1 MGVIYMFDRL
11 EKLIGKENIN
21 KLHNE
26 TIAIIGLGGVGGYV
40 TETLIRNG
48 IENIIIVDND
58 TVDITNKNRQIIA
71 SDSTIGK
78 YKVDVFESRIRDIN
92 KNVNIIKLN
101 TFLNEETKKELFK
114 YNIDYLVDA
123 CDTISTKI
131 MLIRECLNK
140 NIKFISSMGT
150 GNKFDPTKLEITE
163 LKKTSYDPLAKV
175 IRHELN
181 KLNINEQIIVLSST
195 EESIKTKNRTPYSY
209 SVVPNIAGI
218 LIADYIIKYIINFK
232 TEA

>member
-1 MGVIYMFDRL
+1 MFDRL
-11 EKLIGKENIN
+11 EKIIGNDN
-21 KLHNE
+21 LNRLHQK
-26 TIAIIGLGGVGGYV
+26 TVAIIGLGGVGGY
-40 TETLIRNG
+40 TLETLIRNG

-58 TVDITNKNRQIIA
+58 TIDITNKNRQLIA
-71 SDSTIGK
+71 ADSTIGK
-78 YKVDVFESRIRDIN
+78 YKVDVFESRIKDIN

-101 TFLNEETKKELFK
+101 IFLNEETKKELFK

-131 MLIRECLNK
+131 MLIRECLNR

-150 GNKFDPTKLEITE
+150 GNKFDWAKLEITNIW
-163 LKKTSYDPLAKV
+163 KTSYDPIAKV

-181 KLNINEQIIVLSST
+181 KLNIKDNIVVLSSM
-195 EESIKTKNRTPYSY
+195 EEPIKTNNRTPSSY

-218 LIADYIIKYIINFK
+218 LIADYIIKNIINNK
-232 TEA
+232 G